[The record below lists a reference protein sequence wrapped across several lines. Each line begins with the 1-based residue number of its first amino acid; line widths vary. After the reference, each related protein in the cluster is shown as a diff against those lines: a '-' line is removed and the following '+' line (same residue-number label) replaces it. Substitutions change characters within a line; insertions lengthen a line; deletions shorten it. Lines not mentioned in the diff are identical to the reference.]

1 MQEED
6 IIKYPSQI
14 HGDKLVEVINTNK
27 KQKWRDEEEKFEKW
41 MEDSIDGSYWKWVK
55 RKYGYMDRMIHSRK

>member
-14 HGDKLVEVINTNK
+14 HGDKLVEDINTNK
-27 KQKWRDEEEKFEKW
+27 KQKRRSEEEKFGRRTENC
-41 MEDSIDGSYWKWVK
+41 IDESYQK
-55 RKYGYMDRMIHSRK
+55 RVMRRMQQHRMNETL